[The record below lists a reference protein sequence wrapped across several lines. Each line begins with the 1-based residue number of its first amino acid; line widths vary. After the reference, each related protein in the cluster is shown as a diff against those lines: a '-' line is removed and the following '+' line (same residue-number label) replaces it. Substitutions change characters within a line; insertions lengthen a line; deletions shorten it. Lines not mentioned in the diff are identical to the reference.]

1 MEQHHSTAGVLAL
14 WQAQKSTLEL
24 ELTPRPV
31 PAGRL
36 DDLMRQG
43 GAANW
48 QIEDLLG
55 EVNAPYEVR
64 IHWRDL
70 ARLAEVPVQTLLW
83 RPSGRSDC
91 TSGGDGL
98 TLADLAALLIR
109 LESWGLAVDPGELVA
124 AALPTLK
131 TKKLLTERELRVL
144 WWRSERHRTK
154 DLVRFPAAITA
165 VEWGHLALPSGY
177 RAACCAR
184 GLVIAGPKIGK
195 RKWADHL
202 MLLDLTPAKGWS
214 FKSNSAVTAASA
226 EM

>member
-14 WQAQKSTLEL
+14 WQALKTTLER

-36 DDLMRQG
+36 DDLARQD
-43 GAANW
+43 GAASW
-48 QIEDLLG
+48 QIEELFG
-55 EVNAPYEVR
+55 EVNAPYEVL

-98 TLADLAALLIR
+98 TLPDLAALLIR
-109 LESWGLAVDPGELVA
+109 LESWGLAVDPTELVA
-124 AALPTLK
+124 AVLPTLK
-131 TKKLLTERELRVL
+131 TKKLLTERELRAL

-154 DLVRFPAAITA
+154 GLVRFPAAFAAT
-165 VEWGHLALPSGY
+165 EWGHLALPSGY

-184 GLVIAGPKIGK
+184 GLVIAGPRIGK
-195 RKWADHL
+195 RKWEDA
-202 MLLDLTPAKGWS
+202 LLFMDLTPAQGWT
-214 FKSNSAVTAASA
+214 FKSNAAAKTAK
-226 EM
+226 EL

>member
-1 MEQHHSTAGVLAL
+1 MESQQQTAAVLAL
-14 WQAQKSTLEL
+14 WQALQTTLEL
-24 ELTPRPV
+24 KLTPMPV

-36 DDLMRQG
+36 DDLVRQG
-43 GAANW
+43 GAAGW

-55 EVNAPYEVR
+55 ELNAPYEAR

-70 ARLAEVPVQTLLW
+70 ALLAEVPVQTLLW

-98 TLADLAALLIR
+98 TLEDLTALLIR
-109 LESWGLAVDPGELVA
+109 MESWGLGVDPAALVA
-124 AALPTLK
+124 AVLPTLK
-131 TKKLLTERELRVL
+131 TKKLLTERELRAL
-144 WWRSERHRTK
+144 WWRAERHRTK
-154 DLVRFPAAITA
+154 DLARFPAAIAA

-177 RAACCAR
+177 RAACCAQ

-195 RKWADHL
+195 RKWADTL
-202 MLLDLTPAKGWS
+202 LYLDLTPAQGWT
-214 FKSNSAVTAASA
+214 FKNNAAVTAASA